1 MGLKLRV
8 LYLGKMEFPRF
19 RLVECDNEATMVVSP
34 AVALLIQHPTLGNI
48 LYDTGNSA
56 DFLKTYTPEML
67 HNYPITE
74 MITIEEALAKE
85 GLTPGDID
93 QLILSHLHFDH
104 AGGLQHFVG
113 TKAIDHVLVS
123 EADLKQAWWAVT
135 TGNNGAY
142 IRSLF
147 DVEGIR
153 FETIHDTTWLADDLG
168 LFIQASHTPGVIGL
182 ILKTEHHGTILTTSD
197 AIYTAD
203 SYRQALPPGG
213 TINATTDEFY
223 DNLERIKAMEK
234 NYNATLL
241 FGHDIDQ
248 TAADHLLFTCGSLMR
263 GLIPEIEKIAAYAKH
278 ERITMADID
287 AVAEPVLDARIFD
300 MTNAVTARNY
310 DRAAGVLAELLRMQ
324 MEPIAILAALG
335 KELRRLYTA
344 RLALDGGKDR
354 VWLKELWSMSS
365 DYPAKLLLQAA
376 RNVDHDWCRQ
386 AVKRCQ
392 VLDRRMKSE
401 RNMDS
406 EGELKLLLMELAG
419 GR

>member
-1 MGLKLRV
+1 MTGLSQ
-8 LYLGKMEFPRF
+8 E
-19 RLVECDNEATMVVSP
+19 
-34 AVALLIQHPTLGNI
+34 I
-48 LYDTGNSA
+48 
-56 DFLKTYTPEML
+56 
-67 HNYPITE
+67 
-74 MITIEEALAKE
+74 AK
-85 GLTPGDID
+85 
-93 QLILSHLHFDH
+93 
-104 AGGLQHFVG
+104 
-113 TKAIDHVLVS
+113 
-123 EADLKQAWWAVT
+123 
-135 TGNNGAY
+135 
-142 IRSLF
+142 
-147 DVEGIR
+147 
-153 FETIHDTTWLADDLG
+153 
-168 LFIQASHTPGVIGL
+168 IG
-182 ILKTEHHGTILTTSD
+182 
-197 AIYTAD
+197 
-203 SYRQALPPGG
+203 
-213 TINATTDEFY
+213 
-223 DNLERIKAMEK
+223 
-234 NYNATLL
+234 
-241 FGHDIDQ
+241 
-248 TAADHLLFTCGSLMR
+248 
-263 GLIPEIEKIAAYAKH
+263 AYAKGDT
-278 ERITMADID
+278 ITQKDID

>member
-203 SYRQALPPGG
+203 SYRQAPAPWGHHQCHHRRVLRQPG
-213 TINATTDEFY
+213 ADQ
-223 DNLERIKAMEK
+223 
-234 NYNATLL
+234 
-241 FGHDIDQ
+241 GH
-248 TAADHLLFTCGSLMR
+248 
-263 GLIPEIEKIAAYAKH
+263 
-278 ERITMADID
+278 
-287 AVAEPVLDARIFD
+287 
-300 MTNAVTARNY
+300 
-310 DRAAGVLAELLRMQ
+310 
-324 MEPIAILAALG
+324 G
-335 KELRRLYTA
+335 KELQRHPSLRPRHRPDPGLGGPRGHRLTPWRCASCPWGAWTFPNTGWSGARTRR
-344 RLALDGGKDR
+344 RC
-354 VWLKELWSMSS
+354 SS
-365 DYPAKLLLQAA
+365 PPPG
-376 RNVDHDWCRQ
+376 
-386 AVKRCQ
+386 RC
-392 VLDRRMKSE
+392 
-401 RNMDS
+401 
-406 EGELKLLLMELAG
+406 
-419 GR
+419 

>member
-74 MITIEEALAKE
+74 MITIQEALAQE
-85 GLTPGDID
+85 GLTPGDMD

-104 AGGLQHFVG
+104 AGGLAAFAG
-113 TKAIDHVLVS
+113 TQAFRHVLVA

-248 TAADHLLFTCGSLMR
+248 ILDWAGQ
-263 GLIPEIEKIAAYAKH
+263 GV
-278 ERITMADID
+278 ID
-287 AVAEPVLDARIFD
+287 
-300 MTNAVTARNY
+300 
-310 DRAAGVLAELLRMQ
+310 
-324 MEPIAILAALG
+324 
-335 KELRRLYTA
+335 
-344 RLALDGGKDR
+344 
-354 VWLKELWSMSS
+354 
-365 DYPAKLLLQAA
+365 
-376 RNVDHDWCRQ
+376 
-386 AVKRCQ
+386 
-392 VLDRRMKSE
+392 
-401 RNMDS
+401 
-406 EGELKLLLMELAG
+406 
-419 GR
+419 

>member
-1 MGLKLRV
+1 MGRRRRV
-8 LYLGKMEFPRF
+8 PLWVLLLAAALILLLCIGGAFAALGGE
-19 RLVECDNEATMVVSP
+19 DEASGCGDGSIT
-34 AVALLIQHPTLGNI
+34 VA
-48 LYDTGNSA
+48 A
-56 DFLKTYTPEML
+56 APEIAEPL
-67 HNYPITE
+67 
-74 MITIEEALAKE
+74 EEALAKE

-248 TAADHLLFTCGSLMR
+248 ILDWAGQ
-263 GLIPEIEKIAAYAKH
+263 GV
-278 ERITMADID
+278 ID
-287 AVAEPVLDARIFD
+287 
-300 MTNAVTARNY
+300 
-310 DRAAGVLAELLRMQ
+310 
-324 MEPIAILAALG
+324 
-335 KELRRLYTA
+335 
-344 RLALDGGKDR
+344 
-354 VWLKELWSMSS
+354 
-365 DYPAKLLLQAA
+365 
-376 RNVDHDWCRQ
+376 
-386 AVKRCQ
+386 
-392 VLDRRMKSE
+392 
-401 RNMDS
+401 
-406 EGELKLLLMELAG
+406 
-419 GR
+419 